1 MVYHR
6 LHGIPNGCAGVD
18 ASTIAG
24 LESGAT
30 KSGDGLEQV
39 LDTATLKSL

>member
-1 MVYHR
+1 
-6 LHGIPNGCAGVD
+6 VD
-18 ASTIAG
+18 ARTTAG

-39 LDTATLKSL
+39 LGSVN